1 MQRINRKAHV
11 GKNPNEKE
19 AYRNFLSQRFALDKT
34 EEDPENPTKT
44 DSSNFD
50 NEDLNTIKPR
60 GKSLRLKVKDF
71 LQSNW
76 TVTIFGTIAAA
87 IILGAF
93 SFVSNQ
99 GIQGEKISGVE
110 NRVGKVE
117 GKVDGLTANVGELNT
132 NINGMQIEFR
142 KDIEYIK
149 DRLPNKK

>member
-50 NEDLNTIKPR
+50 NEDLNNIKPR
-60 GKSLRLKVKDF
+60 GKSLRLKIKDF
-71 LQSNW
+71 FQSNW
-76 TVTIFGTIAAA
+76 TITIVGGVAVAV
-87 IILGAF
+87 IIGAF

-99 GIQGEKISGVE
+99 GIQGEKVSGLE
-110 NRVGKVE
+110 TRVGKVE
-117 GKVDGLTANVGELNT
+117 EKVDELTTSVGGLNT
-132 NINGMQIEFR
+132 NINGIKIEFG

-149 DRLPNKK
+149 EKLSGKN

>member
-11 GKNPNEKE
+11 GKSSNEKE

-50 NEDLNTIKPR
+50 NDDFDNIKPK
-60 GKSLRLKVKDF
+60 GKSLKLKIKDF

-76 TVTIFGTIAAA
+76 TITIVGGVIVLVIGGFF
-87 IILGAF
+87 AF
-93 SFVSNQ
+93 VFKQ
-99 GIQGEKISGVE
+99 GVQEEKISGIE

-117 GKVDGLTANVGELNT
+117 QKVDNLTADVGTVSQNVS
-132 NINGMQIEFR
+132 GMKIEFS
-142 KDIEYIK
+142 KDIEFIK
-149 DRLPNKK
+149 EKLFGKK